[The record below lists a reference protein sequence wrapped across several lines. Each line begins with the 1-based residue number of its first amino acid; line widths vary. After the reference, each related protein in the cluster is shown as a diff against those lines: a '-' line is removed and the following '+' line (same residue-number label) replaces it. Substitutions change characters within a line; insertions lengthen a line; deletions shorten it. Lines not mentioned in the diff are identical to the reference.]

1 MIGQTVS
8 HYRIL
13 EKLGGGGM
21 GVVYKAED
29 NKLGRLVALK
39 FLPQE
44 LGKDLNALERFE
56 REARAASALNHPSIC
71 TIHDIDQH
79 DGQQFIVMEFLDGQ
93 TLKHAIEGRPV
104 KLDDLLDW
112 GIQIADALDVAHTA
126 GIIHRDIKPANIFI
140 TNRGQAKVLDFG
152 LAKLVPARV
161 AEGVGASTLP
171 TAGTAEELLTS
182 PGTALGTVAY
192 MSPEQ
197 ARGEELDARTDLFS
211 IGVVFYEMATGR
223 QAFSGATTAVIH
235 DAILNRM
242 PTAPT
247 RLNPDLPMQLEQ
259 IIHKALEKN
268 RKLRYQTAAEL
279 CADLKRLKRDRD
291 SGRAVPRPPRSRKTI
306 DSIAVLPFENAS
318 ADPNAE
324 YLSDGITESL
334 ISSLSHLPKL
344 RVMAR
349 STVFRYKGQALDAQE
364 VGRDLNVRTVLTGRV
379 VQRGDA
385 LIIGTELVD
394 VENGWRL
401 WGEQYNRKLADIL
414 AIQEEIANEISGKL
428 RLSLT
433 GEEKKRLSKRQTQN
447 AAAYQDYLKGRYY
460 WNKRTAK
467 AVKKGI
473 EYFQQA
479 IEKDP
484 SYPLAYAGLAD
495 SYDILGFY
503 GFAAPRDAFPKAKAA
518 ALKALEIDEAL
529 PEAHASLAYT
539 NFYYDWDW
547 LGAEREFKRSIELNP
562 AYATA
567 RMFYSG
573 YLMAIGR
580 HQEALAES
588 EKAQELD
595 PLSLINNVNIALL
608 FYFARQYDQVIE
620 QCRKTLEM
628 DPNFVV
634 AHAWLGQTYLQKAAF
649 HEAIKEFQTAIEL
662 SEGSPFYVAMLG
674 HAYAV
679 AGDASEAQKLLDQLK
694 KQSVG
699 AYVPSYSIAELY
711 AGLGDSNKAFE
722 WLQKAYEERS
732 RALVFLL
739 VEPRL
744 DPLRSDP
751 RFADLLRR
759 LGLPP

>member
-1 MIGQTVS
+1 MIGQTIS

-29 NKLGRLVALK
+29 VNLGRHVALK
-39 FLPQE
+39 FLPDQFAA
-44 LGKDLNALERFE
+44 DPQALERFR
-56 REARAASALNHPSIC
+56 REARAASALNHPNIC
-71 TIHDIDQH
+71 TIHEIGQH
-79 DGQQFIVMEFLDGQ
+79 ESQPFIVMEFLEGQ
-93 TLKHAIEGRPV
+93 TLKHLTAGKPLG
-104 KLDDLLDW
+104 LD
-112 GIQIADALDVAHTA
+112 QILELGVEVADALEAAHSK
-126 GIIHRDIKPANIFI
+126 GIIHRDIKPANIFV
-140 TNRGQAKVLDFG
+140 TTRGQAKVLDFG
-152 LAKLVPARV
+152 LAKVIPAVV
-161 AEGVGASTLP
+161 AEGVGASTLL

-197 ARGEELDARTDLFS
+197 ARGEGLDARTDLFS
-211 IGVVFYEMATGR
+211 VGAVFYEMATGR

-235 DAILNRM
+235 DAILNRT

-247 RLNPDLPMQLEQ
+247 RLNPDLPMHVEQ

-268 RKLRYQTAAEL
+268 RELRYQTAAEL
-279 CADLKRLKRDRD
+279 RADLKRLKRDTD
-291 SGRAVPRPPRSRKTI
+291 SGRAIPRAPRSRKTI

-349 STVFRYKGQALDAQE
+349 STVFRYKGQVLDAQK
-364 VGRDLNVRTVLTGRV
+364 VGRHLNARTVLTGRV
-379 VQRGDA
+379 VQRGDS

-433 GEEKKRLSKRQTQN
+433 GEEKKRFSKRPTQN

-473 EYFQQA
+473 EYFEQA

-503 GFAAPRDAFPKAKAA
+503 GFAAPRDAFPKAKTA

-529 PEAHASLAYT
+529 PEAHASLAYV

-573 YLMAIGR
+573 YLTVMGR
-580 HQEALAES
+580 HQEAHAES

-595 PLSLINNVNIALL
+595 PLSLINNANIALI
-608 FYFARQYDQVIE
+608 FYFARQYDQAIE

-634 AHAWLGQTYLQKAAF
+634 AHAWLGQTYLQKGVF

-674 HAYAV
+674 HACAV
-679 AGDASEAQKLLDQLK
+679 AEDIPEAQKLLDQLEK
-694 KQSVG
+694 LSVG
-699 AYVPSYSIAELY
+699 AYVSSYSIAEVY
-711 AGLGDSNKAFE
+711 VGIGDRDKAFE
-722 WLQKAYEERS
+722 WFQKAYEERS
-732 RALVFLL
+732 RALVFLR
-739 VEPRL
+739 VDPRL
-744 DPLRSDP
+744 DPVRSDP
-751 RFADLLRR
+751 RFQDLLRR
-759 LGLPP
+759 IGLPR